1 MMPAE
6 VLGLWQSSFGA
17 VKMEPDTSN
26 GQEHIMGVWLYER
39 SGQDIIGY
47 FEGALRGNVLEF
59 TWHEP
64 AQPQDLLGGGYLV
77 FEPGEGRFSGTWWTG
92 DRTRQGAWNGW
103 RPTAVAPA
111 GASHRSGDGPAPG
124 PVDAAAPAEPADA
137 PPLQDEQDPGASDR
151 LSW

>member
-6 VLGLWQSSFGA
+6 ALGLWQSSFGA
-17 VKMEPDTSN
+17 VKMEPDTAS
-26 GQEHIMGVWLYER
+26 GHEHIMGVWLYER
-39 SGQDIIGY
+39 SGQDVIGY
-47 FEGALRGNVLEF
+47 FEGALRGNVLSF

-64 AQPQDLLGGGYLV
+64 GQPQDLIGGGYLV
-77 FEPGEGRFSGTWWTG
+77 FEPGNGTFSGTWWTG

-111 GASHRSGDGPAPG
+111 SNSNGSGDVPAPD
-124 PVDAAAPAEPADA
+124 PMSESNPAEPGDA
-137 PPLQDEQDPGASDR
+137 SSPQDGQDPGAADR